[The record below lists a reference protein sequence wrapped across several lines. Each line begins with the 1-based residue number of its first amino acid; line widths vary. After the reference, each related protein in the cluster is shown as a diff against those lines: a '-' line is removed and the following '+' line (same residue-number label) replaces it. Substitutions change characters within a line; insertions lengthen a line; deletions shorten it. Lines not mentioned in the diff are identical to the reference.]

1 MRVPP
6 ITTKP
11 FSTGPPPCA
20 LATQR
25 EGIHSTAVLA
35 ELAATYVG
43 PSGALLA
50 QQGVNENDERL
61 VNHPGMS
68 GGEDRVGTN
77 SIREAGKPKFV
88 EDILVAWRVHM
99 PTCNPEIISQV
110 RKETYAEPV
119 GLSRS
124 GHYPCL
130 EAYLIIGTD
139 GLLLDNNLVSYASI
153 DDWKQQFLEWWDYLL
168 NYKSED
174 EIPSVAAQSER
185 RT

>member
-1 MRVPP
+1 M
-6 ITTKP
+6 TKDWSIIP
-11 FSTGPPPCA
+11 ACPGAKIVWA
-20 LATQR
+20 LTQ
-25 EGIHSTAVLA
+25 
-35 ELAATYVG
+35 
-43 PSGALLA
+43 SGKL
-50 QQGVNENDERL
+50 D
-61 VNHPGMS
+61 
-68 GGEDRVGTN
+68 
-77 SIREAGKPKFV
+77 KPKFV